1 MPTKKTAAAPAAKKP
16 AAKPAAKPVSHDH
29 LELKSDI
36 DSLKKE
42 VAILKSAL
50 AASVVAHKESD
61 LKLADALELL
71 EAKVDENNQPESKDA
86 RYDELIKDIK
96 KFHEYRDLRKLYR
109 NNK

>member
-16 AAKPAAKPVSHDH
+16 AAAKPVSHDH
-29 LELKSDI
+29 SELKSDI

-61 LKLADALELL
+61 SQLAATLELL
-71 EAKVDENNQPESKDA
+71 EAKVNENNRPESKDA

-109 NNK
+109 SNK